1 MRVFTSLSLFAL
13 AAASAVKG
21 RPKQREVAP
30 VFNIDGKNQYLA
42 GTNTWWMSHLTS
54 DDDVEQAMSQIA
66 DSGLK
71 VTRVWAFGNTN
82 TGADQPVYFQFLD
95 TTKKTITINN
105 GTNGIARLDAAV
117 AAAEK
122 HGIQLVLPMLNNWDD
137 LGGINT
143 YCAYFGCTHE
153 NFWTH
158 VEAQK
163 AYRDYVTFIVN
174 RYKDSPAIFS
184 WQLCNEPRCQ
194 NCETSVITSWAT
206 ELSSFIKSLDPKH
219 RVSLGDEGWLCS
231 DDTSLGYAYSC
242 SEGIDFEANLKISTL
257 DYGTV
262 HMYPIGWG
270 YTYPWG
276 NQWIR
281 DHAALAL
288 KYGKPIVLEEYGVES
303 TTSNRTAVLQQ
314 WQQTIIDSDIA
325 YDSFWQFGTN
335 LPSGANPYDDYAM
348 FYGTQEYQDVVI
360 DHAQAIS
367 KKAVSTAAR
376 RRASSRR
383 PN

>member
-1 MRVFTSLSLFAL
+1 MRAFIPLGLAAL
-13 AAASAVKG
+13 AAAVPSHRQPRQSG
-21 RPKQREVAP
+21 AP
-30 VFNIDGKNQYLA
+30 VFNIDGKNQYFA

-66 DSGLK
+66 KSGLK
-71 VTRVWAFGNTN
+71 VTRVWAFGNANSGT
-82 TGADQPVYFQFLD
+82 DQPVYFQFLD
-95 TTKKTITINN
+95 TAKKTITINE

-122 HGIQLVLPMLNNWDD
+122 HNIQLVLPMLNNWDD

-153 NFWTH
+153 TFWTH
-158 VEAQK
+158 AEAQK
-163 AYRDYVTFIVN
+163 AYKDYVSFIVN

-194 NCETSVITSWAT
+194 NCDTSVLTSWAT
-206 ELSSFIKSLDPKH
+206 EVSSFIKSLDSKH

-231 DDTSLGYAYSC
+231 DDSSLGYAYSC
-242 SEGIDFEANLKISTL
+242 SEGIDFEANLKIPTL

-270 YTYPWG
+270 YNYPWG

-281 DHAALAL
+281 DHAALAG

-303 TTSNRTAVLQQ
+303 TTSNRTAVLQE
-314 WQQTIIDSDIA
+314 WQETIMSGDTA
-325 YDSFWQFGTN
+325 YDSFWQFGTKFS
-335 LPSGANPYDDYAM
+335 SGANPYDAYTI
-348 FYGTQEYQDVVI
+348 FYDAQEYQDVVI
-360 DHAQAIS
+360 DHVEAMGA
-367 KKAVSTAAR
+367 KAV
-376 RRASSRR
+376 
-383 PN
+383 

>member
-1 MRVFTSLSLFAL
+1 MKAIIPLSLATL
-13 AAASAVKG
+13 AAALPGNLQPRQAG
-21 RPKQREVAP
+21 AP
-30 VFNIDGKNQYLA
+30 VFNIDGKSQYFA

-54 DDDVEQAMSQIA
+54 DADVEQAMSQIA
-66 DSGLK
+66 KSGLK

-82 TGADQPVYFQFLD
+82 TGTDQPVYFQFLD
-95 TTKKTITINN
+95 TAKKTITINK

-122 HGIQLVLPMLNNWDD
+122 HNVQLVLPMLNNWDD
-137 LGGINT
+137 LGGINI

-153 NFWTH
+153 TFWTH
-158 VEAQK
+158 AEAQK
-163 AYRDYVTFIVN
+163 AYKEYVSFIVN

-194 NCETSVITSWAT
+194 NCDTSVLTKWAT
-206 ELSSFIKSLDPKH
+206 EISSFIKSLDSKH

-231 DDTSLGYAYSC
+231 DDSSLGYAYSC

-270 YTYPWG
+270 YNYPWG

-281 DHAALAL
+281 DHAALAQ
-288 KYGKPIVLEEYGVES
+288 KYGKPIVMEEYGVES
-303 TTSNRTAVLQQ
+303 TTSNRTAVLKEYQE
-314 WQQTIIDSDIA
+314 TILSTDIA
-325 YDSFWQFGTN
+325 YDSFWQFASN
-335 LPSGANPYDDYAM
+335 LPSGANPYDAYAI
-348 FYGTQEYQDVVI
+348 FYGSQEYQDVVI
-360 DHAQAIS
+360 DHAKAIS
-367 KKAVSTAAR
+367 AKAV
-376 RRASSRR
+376 
-383 PN
+383 